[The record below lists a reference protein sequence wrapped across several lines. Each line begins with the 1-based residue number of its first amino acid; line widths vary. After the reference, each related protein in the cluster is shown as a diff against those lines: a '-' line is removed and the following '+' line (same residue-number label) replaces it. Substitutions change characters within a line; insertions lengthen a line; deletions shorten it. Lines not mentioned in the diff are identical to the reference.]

1 MLDATSPGQLHFL
14 QNISLILLSLL
25 FLPLSTFVLLCSYAL
40 QPIYAHDVTRRRI
53 RRSLSFCPKTVL
65 VTGVGMT
72 KGLMLA
78 RMFYDAGHDVIG
90 ADFES
95 HGVPV
100 SGRFSRAL
108 RRFYALPKPT
118 ENDGSAYYIHD
129 LLRIVQRERVQIWVS
144 CSGVA
149 SAVEDGQAKEVLER
163 RSDCIAIQFDV
174 ASTTTLHEKHTFI
187 QHTRSLG
194 LPAPETHS
202 VTSRA
207 AVHKVLNTSPSRGTT
222 ARKQY
227 IMKSVGVDDALRGN
241 MTLLPRRTMSE
252 TYHHVS
258 TIPISS
264 SKPWVLQQYIRGKEY
279 CTHAL
284 VVNGHVKA
292 FVACPSAELL
302 MHYEAL
308 PPNSPLS
315 RSMLRFTQEFAA
327 RSPGHMTGHLSFDFL
342 VDESVT
348 AKGLEM
354 VLQPIECNPRAH
366 TAVVLFNGLGQEMAA
381 AYLSALN
388 PIPHMNGSL
397 EPQSSNPDAEC
408 DNVLAPTHP
417 ARYYWLGHDVVTL
430 LFLPLL
436 SLFQGKTGIRT
447 YVQGLWQLVTRVL
460 FWKDGTLEVWDP
472 LPWWW
477 LYHIYWPGMFLA
489 SVLGGEKWSRV
500 NVSTGKIFRC

>member
-1 MLDATSPGQLHFL
+1 MYVHNVS
-14 QNISLILLSLL
+14 
-25 FLPLSTFVLLCSYAL
+25 
-40 QPIYAHDVTRRRI
+40 RRQI

-72 KGLMLA
+72 KGLALA

-90 ADFES
+90 ADFEP

-100 SGRFSRAL
+100 AGRFSRAL

-118 ENDGSAYYIHD
+118 EEDGSAYYIHD
-129 LLRIVQRERVQIWVS
+129 LLNIVRRERVQVWVS

-174 ASTTTLHEKHTFI
+174 ATTTTLHEKYSFI

-194 LPAPETHS
+194 LPAPETHN
-202 VTSRA
+202 VTSRT
-207 AVHKVLNTSPSRGTT
+207 AVHKVLNASPRGPKT
-222 ARKQY
+222 RKQY

-252 TYHHVS
+252 TYHHIS
-258 TIPISS
+258 NIPISD

-308 PPNSPLS
+308 LPTSSLS

-327 RSPGHMTGHLSFDFL
+327 RSAGQMTGHLSFDFL

-348 AKGLEM
+348 EKGLDM

-366 TAVVLFNGLGQEMAA
+366 TAVVLFNGLGQEMVS
-381 AYLSALN
+381 AYLSALD
-388 PIPHMNGSL
+388 PIPHMNGSS
-397 EPQSSNPDAEC
+397 EPQSSDPDA
-408 DNVLAPTHP
+408 DNDDILAPTRP
-417 ARYYWLGHDVVTL
+417 ARYYWLGHDIVTL

-436 SLFQGKTGIRT
+436 SLLQGKMGIGT
-447 YVQGLWQLVTRVL
+447 YAQGLQQLVTRVL
-460 FWKDGTLEVWDP
+460 FWKDGTFEAWDP

-477 LYHIYWPGMFLA
+477 LYHIYWPGIFLA
-489 SVLGGEKWSRV
+489 SLLGGERWSRV

>member
-1 MLDATSPGQLHFL
+1 MLDSTSAGQLHFL
-14 QNISLILLSLL
+14 QNISLILVSLL
-25 FLPLSTFVLLCSYAL
+25 FLPLSTFVLLCSYAV
-40 QPIYAHDVTRRRI
+40 QPIYAHNVARRHV

-72 KGLMLA
+72 KGLTLA

-95 HGVPV
+95 YGVPV

-108 RRFYALPKPT
+108 RRFYTLPKPT
-118 ENDGSAYYIHD
+118 EKDGSAYYIHD
-129 LLRIVQRERVQIWVS
+129 LLQIVQRERVQIWIS

-174 ASTTTLHEKHTFI
+174 ASTRTLHEKHTFVE
-187 QHTRSLG
+187 HTRSLG
-194 LPAPETHS
+194 LPAPETHN

-207 AVHKVLNTSPSRGTT
+207 AVHKVLNASPSRGTK

-227 IMKSVGVDDALRGN
+227 IMKSVGVDDAFRGN
-241 MTLLPRRTMSE
+241 MTLLPRRTTSE

-258 TIPISS
+258 NIPISG

-284 VVNGHVKA
+284 VVNGHIKA
-292 FVACPSAELL
+292 FVACLSAELL

-308 PPNSPLS
+308 PPTSALS
-315 RSMLRFTQEFAA
+315 RSMLRFTKEFAA
-327 RSPGHMTGHLSFDFL
+327 RSPGNMTGHLSFDFL

-348 AKGLEM
+348 EKGLDM

-366 TAVVLFNGLGQEMAA
+366 TAVVLFNGLGQEMAT
-381 AYLSALN
+381 AYLSALD
-388 PIPHMNGSL
+388 PIPYMNGTS
-397 EPQSSNPDAEC
+397 EPQLSDPDTEY
-408 DNVLAPTHP
+408 DGILAPTRP
-417 ARYYWLGHDVVTL
+417 AQYYWLGHDIVTL
-430 LFLPLL
+430 LLLPVFSLL
-436 SLFQGKTGIRT
+436 QGKKGIRT
-447 YVQGLWQLVTRVL
+447 YMQGIQQLVNHVL
-460 FWKDGTLEVWDP
+460 FWKEGTFEAWDP

-477 LYHIYWPGMFLA
+477 LYQIYWPGIFLA
-489 SVLGGEKWSRV
+489 SALRGQKWSRV
-500 NVSTGKIFRC
+500 NVSTGKVFEC

>member
-1 MLDATSPGQLHFL
+1 MLDGTSQAQLHFL

-25 FLPLSTFVLLCSYAL
+25 FLPLSTFVLLCSYVF
-40 QPIYAHDVTRRRI
+40 QPASAHNVARRQI
-53 RRSLSFCPKTVL
+53 RRSRTFCPKTVL

-72 KGLMLA
+72 KGLALA

-95 HGVPV
+95 HGLPV

-108 RRFYALPKPT
+108 KRFYALPKPT
-118 ENDGSAYYIHD
+118 ERDGSAYYIHD
-129 LLRIVQRERVQIWVS
+129 LLQIVRRERVQLWVS

-149 SAVEDGQAKEVLER
+149 SAVEDGQAKQVLER
-163 RSDCIAIQFDV
+163 QSDCIAIQFDV
-174 ASTTTLHEKHTFI
+174 PTTRTLHEKDTFI

-194 LPAPETHS
+194 LPTPETHN

-207 AVHKVLNTSPSRGTT
+207 AVHKVLNASPSKGTR

-241 MTLLPRRTMSE
+241 MTLLPRRTLSE

-258 TIPISS
+258 NIPISD

-292 FVACPSAELL
+292 FVACLSAELL

-308 PPNSPLS
+308 PPASALS
-315 RSMLRFTQEFAA
+315 RSMLRFTQEFIA
-327 RSPGHMTGHLSFDFL
+327 RSPGPMTGHLSFDFL
-342 VDESVT
+342 IDELVT
-348 AKGLEM
+348 EKGLEM

-381 AYLSALN
+381 AYLTALD
-388 PIPHMNGSL
+388 PVPHMNGSS
-397 EPQSSNPDAEC
+397 EAQSSDPDAEHAGI
-408 DNVLAPTHP
+408 LAPTRP
-417 ARYYWLGHDVVTL
+417 ARYYWLGHDIVTL
-430 LFLPLL
+430 LFLPFL
-436 SLFQGKTGIRT
+436 SLLRGKTGVRE
-447 YVQGLWQLVTRVL
+447 YMQGVQQLITRVL
-460 FWKDGTLEVWDP
+460 FWKDGTFEAWDP

-477 LYHIYWPGMFLA
+477 LYHIYWPGIFLA

-500 NVSTGKIFRC
+500 NVSTAKVFRC

>member
-1 MLDATSPGQLHFL
+1 
-14 QNISLILLSLL
+14 
-25 FLPLSTFVLLCSYAL
+25 
-40 QPIYAHDVTRRRI
+40 
-53 RRSLSFCPKTVL
+53 
-65 VTGVGMT
+65 
-72 KGLMLA
+72 
-78 RMFYDAGHDVIG
+78 MFHDAGHDVIG

-118 ENDGSAYYIHD
+118 EKDGSAYYIHD
-129 LLRIVQRERVQIWVS
+129 LLQIVRRERVQIWVS

-149 SAVEDGQAKEVLER
+149 SAVEDGQAKENLER
-163 RSDCIAIQFDV
+163 RTDCIAIQFDV

-194 LPAPETHS
+194 LPAPETHN

-207 AVHKVLNTSPSRGTT
+207 AVHKVLNATPSGGTR

-241 MTLLPRRTMSE
+241 MTLLPRRTTSK
-252 TYHHVS
+252 TYQHVS
-258 TIPISS
+258 NIPISC
-264 SKPWVLQQYIRGKEY
+264 SKPWVLQQYIHGKEY

-308 PPNSPLS
+308 PPTSALS

-327 RSPGHMTGHLSFDFL
+327 RSPGQMTGHLSFDFL
-342 VDESVT
+342 VDESAT
-348 AKGLEM
+348 EKGLEM

-366 TAVVLFNGLGQEMAA
+366 TAVVLFNDLGPEMAA
-381 AYLSALN
+381 AYLSALDPMAHTN
-388 PIPHMNGSL
+388 DSS
-397 EPQSSNPDAEC
+397 EPQSSDAEAEH
-408 DNVLAPTHP
+408 DSILAPTCP
-417 ARYYWLGHDVVTL
+417 AKYYWLGHDIVTL

-436 SLFQGKTGIRT
+436 SILQGKMGIGT
-447 YVQGLWQLVTRVL
+447 YMYGLQQLATHVL
-460 FWKDGTLEVWDP
+460 FWKDGTFEAWDP

-477 LYHIYWPGMFLA
+477 LNHIYWPGVFLA
-489 SVLGGEKWSRV
+489 SVLGDEKWSRV
-500 NVSTGKIFRC
+500 NVSTGKVFGC

>member
-1 MLDATSPGQLHFL
+1 MLDAASPRQLHFL
-14 QNISLILLSLL
+14 QNISLVLVSLL

-40 QPIYAHDVTRRRI
+40 QPIYGHNVARRQI

-72 KGLMLA
+72 KGLVLA
-78 RMFYDAGHDVIG
+78 RLFHDAGHDVIG

-95 HGVPV
+95 YGVPV

-108 RRFYALPKPT
+108 RRFYALPKPS
-118 ENDGSAYYIHD
+118 EKDGSAYYIQG
-129 LLRIVQRERVQIWVS
+129 LLQIVRRERVQIWVS

-163 RSDCIAIQFDV
+163 QSDCVAIQFDV
-174 ASTTTLHEKHTFI
+174 AATMTLHEKHTFI

-194 LPAPETHS
+194 LPAPETHN

-207 AVHKVLNTSPSRGTT
+207 AVHKVLNASPSRGTK

-227 IMKSVGVDDALRGN
+227 IMKSVGVDDAFRGN

-258 TIPISS
+258 NIPISS
-264 SKPWVLQQYIRGKEY
+264 SKPWVLQQFICGKEY

-284 VVNGHVKA
+284 VVNGHVKV

-308 PPNSPLS
+308 PPTSPLS

-327 RSPGHMTGHLSFDFL
+327 RSPGQMTGHLSFDFL

-348 AKGLEM
+348 EKGLEM

-366 TAVVLFNGLGQEMAA
+366 TAVVLFNSLGKEMAA
-381 AYLSALN
+381 AYLSALE
-388 PIPHMNGSL
+388 PIPHMNGST
-397 EPQSSNPDAEC
+397 EPQSSDPDAER
-408 DNVLAPTHP
+408 DSILVPTRP
-417 ARYYWLGHDVVTL
+417 KQYYWLGHDVVTL
-430 LFLPLL
+430 LLLPIL
-436 SLFQGKTGIRT
+436 SLLQGKMGIGT
-447 YVQGLWQLVTRVL
+447 YVQGLQQLVTRVL
-460 FWKDGTLEVWDP
+460 FWKDGTFEAWDP

-477 LYHIYWPGMFLA
+477 LYHIYWPGIFLA
-489 SVLGGEKWSRV
+489 SVFGGEWWSRV
-500 NVSTGKIFRC
+500 NVSTGKVFRC